1 MSRRADERVEA
12 LHPDPKKK
20 GTRISREMY
29 EAVREAILDAVAGEV
44 PGLRFVD
51 LSREV
56 ERRAPKGL
64 FENASVGWYT
74 TTVKLD
80 LEARGLIKRVPGVSP
95 QRLVRAGRPEPESA
109 MNAVSPPRG
118 RRTRHP
124 MPAFV
129 REALIESDLMELYSE
144 RPPYQ
149 QNDYVGWIAG
159 AKREETKHKRLAQM
173 LEELRQGELYM
184 KMEYRPA
191 RLKERRSQSAGVNE

>member
-1 MSRRADERVEA
+1 
-12 LHPDPKKK
+12 
-20 GTRISREMY
+20 MY

-109 MNAVSPPRG
+109 MNVVSPPRG
-118 RRTRHP
+118 RRPRHP

-129 REALIESDLMELYSE
+129 REALVESDLMELYSE

-159 AKREETKHKRLAQM
+159 AKREETKQKRLAQM
-173 LEELRQGELYM
+173 LDELRRGDMYM
-184 KMEYRPA
+184 KMSYHPQRA
-191 RLKERRSQSAGVNE
+191 KRRSRAAGVNE